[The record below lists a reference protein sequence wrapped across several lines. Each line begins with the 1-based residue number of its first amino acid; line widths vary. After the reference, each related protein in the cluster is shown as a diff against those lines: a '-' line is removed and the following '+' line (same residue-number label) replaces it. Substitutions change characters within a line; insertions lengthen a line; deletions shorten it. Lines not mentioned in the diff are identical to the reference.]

1 MVMATNA
8 PYNNVAYGLSQPLL
22 NVFPV
27 PIVSTRTPTT
37 RDRAD
42 IGTIWVNKSTNTY
55 YVLTSVVA
63 NVSTW
68 TTAGTGAGIFTS
80 LEATSGNI
88 TADAGN
94 IVATLGGI
102 TALAGNITA
111 TSGNLVIGGTA
122 AITGNLTVSS
132 GDIVATVG
140 NVVVTLGNLTV
151 SAGDLTVSA
160 GEIEAAAGA
169 VRGAQVEASGDLGPV
184 VSITSITNVTN
195 TTQAAGTLAVKSTTA
210 NAGNNAGFIKV
221 YVGAT
226 TAYVPYFTNIA
237 P

>member
-68 TTAGTGAGIFTS
+68 TTAGSGAGIFTS

-94 IVATLGGI
+94 IVATLG
-102 TALAGNITA
+102 
-111 TSGNLVIGGTA
+111 
-122 AITGNLTVSS
+122 
-132 GDIVATVG
+132 
-140 NVVVTLGNLTV
+140 NVTV
-151 SAGDLTVSA
+151 SAGDITA
-160 GEIEAAAGA
+160 TAGA
-169 VRGAQVEASGDLGPV
+169 VRGAQVEASGDLGGV

-221 YVGAT
+221 YIGAT